1 MSNKTK
7 GLHTLKGSSLED
19 YFQLI
24 CEDTLD
30 DYFQLICEDT
40 LDDYFQL
47 ICEDTLEDYFQL
59 IYEVPIV
66 VENKPKR
73 VWNETEH
80 WLYGVE
86 CKNYELVLNLV
97 QKKTPYNNRFTLPQ
111 DQIVSYF
118 HEFLTEQL
126 IKNNQLKKE
135 LDRGK
140 KVKSS
145 VVYEWY
151 LQYVVR
157 EKYKEGKDCHQRSR
171 GARTQSEVTK
181 IKAYELEEVDTPYAP
196 SHQIKNLESQGFQVA
211 QRVSKM
217 DAETGQ
223 QIGEPDLYVHN
234 DEFLSIEERSE
245 NEYMK
250 DLLLNRFGSKQLDI
264 YYELWL
270 ELRYAEY
277 ENKKNWAKSRKVSY
291 KVLTSRINQIKDVF
305 KDNLE
310 AFGY

>member
-1 MSNKTK
+1 
-7 GLHTLKGSSLED
+7 
-19 YFQLI
+19 
-24 CEDTLD
+24 
-30 DYFQLICEDT
+30 
-40 LDDYFQL
+40 
-47 ICEDTLEDYFQL
+47 
-59 IYEVPIV
+59 
-66 VENKPKR
+66 
-73 VWNETEH
+73 
-80 WLYGVE
+80 
-86 CKNYELVLNLV
+86 
-97 QKKTPYNNRFTLPQ
+97 
-111 DQIVSYF
+111 
-118 HEFLTEQL
+118 
-126 IKNNQLKKE
+126 
-135 LDRGK
+135 
-140 KVKSS
+140 
-145 VVYEWY
+145 
-151 LQYVVR
+151 
-157 EKYKEGKDCHQRSR
+157 
-171 GARTQSEVTK
+171 
-181 IKAYELEEVDTPYAP
+181 
-196 SHQIKNLESQGFQVA
+196 
-211 QRVSKM
+211 M